1 MDKRKSWRA
10 QEQQLVERWNAAT
23 ERYREAQADLARQR
37 LPLGDGSPTEECVRT
52 EEAAR
57 AELEAMRKQ
66 VARMKVEFS
75 TGKRY

>member
-23 ERYREAQADLARQR
+23 GRYSEAQAELARQR
-37 LPLGDGSPTEECVRT
+37 LPLGEGSPTEECVRT

-57 AELEAMRKQ
+57 AELEAVRKH
-66 VARMKVEFS
+66 VARTNVEFS
-75 TGKRY
+75 TGKG